1 MRVCRNLLSND
12 KQHIDH
18 ITNIYGKQLMQAVV
32 FILES
37 ENNPEVRGK
46 PVIIASTRDAPNIQ
60 LSKRPEINLVVLFLA
75 TFFYYVLF

>member
-1 MRVCRNLLSND
+1 MFLCRNLLSND

-37 ENNPEVRGK
+37 ENNPEVGRLDIPAGN
-46 PVIIASTRDAPNIQ
+46 S
-60 LSKRPEINLVVLFLA
+60 LEGGGGEIGHNH
-75 TFFYYVLF
+75 

>member
-1 MRVCRNLLSND
+1 MSKVIPKTLLKKERIDLLNFFWRNKMFLCRNLLSND

-37 ENNPEVRGK
+37 ENNPEV
-46 PVIIASTRDAPNIQ
+46 
-60 LSKRPEINLVVLFLA
+60 SKLRYTGRKVGCDW
-75 TFFYYVLF
+75 T

>member
-1 MRVCRNLLSND
+1 MLFGEIRCFLCRNLLSND

-37 ENNPEVRGK
+37 ENNPEVRRLD
-46 PVIIASTRDAPNIQ
+46 IRAD
-60 LSKRPEINLVVLFLA
+60 
-75 TFFYYVLF
+75 

>member
-1 MRVCRNLLSND
+1 MFLCRNLLSND

-37 ENNPEVRGK
+37 ENNPEVR
-46 PVIIASTRDAPNIQ
+46 
-60 LSKRPEINLVVLFLA
+60 FLDIRTA
-75 TFFYYVLF
+75 NTVDRTPR

>member
-1 MRVCRNLLSND
+1 MFLCRNLLSND

-37 ENNPEVRGK
+37 ENNPEVRRLD
-46 PVIIASTRDAPNIQ
+46 IRAD
-60 LSKRPEINLVVLFLA
+60 
-75 TFFYYVLF
+75 